1 MTHDS
6 GMSLADAISKL
17 CLEGEETKKPSA
29 PTGST
34 EGILYRLVDG
44 ILVRIDGGPP
54 IDHPSYGPPQK
65 IPLGMDGLPVP
76 DVSAQRRALALT
88 MPTTSEW
95 RRLELGE
102 KLPDDAK
109 DSSDSE

>member
-17 CLEGEETKKPSA
+17 CLEEETKNPSA

-34 EGILYRLVDG
+34 EGIKYRLVDG
-44 ILVRIDGGPP
+44 VLVRADGGPP

-65 IPLGMDGLPVP
+65 IPLGMDGKPVP
-76 DVSAQRRALALT
+76 DVAAQRREQALAML
-88 MPTTSEW
+88 PTSEW

-102 KLPDDAK
+102 KRPDDAK